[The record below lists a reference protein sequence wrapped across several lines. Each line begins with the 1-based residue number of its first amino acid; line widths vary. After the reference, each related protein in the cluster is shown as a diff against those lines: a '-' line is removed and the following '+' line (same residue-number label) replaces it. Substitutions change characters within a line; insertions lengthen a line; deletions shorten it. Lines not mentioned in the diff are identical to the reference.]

1 MGMRILILSCNT
13 GEGHNAAGRAIQEQ
27 ARLMGHD
34 ARMMDM
40 MLLKGK
46 ATSRIVGGAY
56 VGLVKHAPRLFA
68 AAYWA
73 GGKIT
78 SAKRKSPVY
87 WANRGMGRRLAAYLQ
102 EHPADVLVTP
112 HLYPAEA
119 FTYMR
124 RHGLLRL
131 KTVAVATDY
140 TCIPFWEET
149 DCDYYVIPHGDLK
162 EEFEKHGVPGQK
174 LAPLG
179 IPVCPAFSEK
189 KRKEEARRAL
199 GLPAEVPIYLVMGGS
214 MGFGR
219 IQLFVSELRKATGE
233 ERILIICGKNRRL
246 KKILE
251 LEFGGDPRV
260 QVLGF
265 TDQVSD
271 YMDACDVVFTKP
283 GGLTSTEAA
292 VKNIPMVHTAPIPGC
307 ETKNLAF
314 FVSRGMSAAG
324 SKIGTQIAAGKALLA
339 DQSHREEMEAAQR
352 ANINRQ
358 AAGQIVRLLE
368 EITEREAI

>member
-1 MGMRILILSCNT
+1 MRILILSCNT
-13 GEGHNAAGRAIQEQ
+13 GEGHNAAGRAIEEQ

-34 ARMMDM
+34 ARMMDI

-87 WANRGMGRRLAAYLQ
+87 WANRGIGKRLARYL
-102 EHPADVLVTP
+102 EENPADVLVTP

-124 RHGLLRL
+124 RHDLLHL

-149 DCDYYVIPHGDLK
+149 DCDFYIIPHRDLAD
-162 EEFEKHGVPGQK
+162 EFTKKGVPAEK
-174 LAPLG
+174 LVPLG
-179 IPVCPAFSEK
+179 IPVRPAFSEK
-189 KRKEEARRAL
+189 KRKEEARQAL
-199 GLPAEVPIYLVMGGS
+199 GLPAEIPIYLVMGGS

-219 IQLFVSELRKATGE
+219 IQLFVSELRKATKE

-246 KKILE
+246 KRILD
-251 LEFGGDPRV
+251 LEFGNDPRV

-265 TDQVSD
+265 TDKVYD

-307 ETKNLAF
+307 ETENLRF

-324 SKIGTQIAAGKALLA
+324 GKIGAQIAAGKELLEGE
-339 DQSHREEMEAAQR
+339 QRRREMEEAQR
-352 ANINRQ
+352 ANVNRL

-368 EITEREAI
+368 EISEREAI